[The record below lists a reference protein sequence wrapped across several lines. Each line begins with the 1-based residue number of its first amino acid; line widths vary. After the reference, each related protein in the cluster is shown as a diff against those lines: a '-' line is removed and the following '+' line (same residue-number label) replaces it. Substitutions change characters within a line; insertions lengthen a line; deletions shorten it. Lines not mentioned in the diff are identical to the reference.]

1 MENTKIIS
9 CFSCTGK
16 TYLGNKYNNVLDL
29 ESSHYKWLYNDPE
42 IAKDIEKRKGI
53 LDREPNPLYPDNYI
67 KAIKENINK
76 YDIILITPEK
86 KIRDIL
92 LEYKINYL
100 LVYPT
105 DYTFVSKRAL
115 LRGNNKYFAEGL
127 KDSFRTWYPEKN
139 EKVLWELEDEYLEDV
154 LKNNGIINELNMC

>member
-1 MENTKIIS
+1 MKNTKIIS

-16 TYLGNKYNNVLDL
+16 TYLGNKYDKVLDL
-29 ESSHYKWLYNDPE
+29 EASHFKWIYNDEE
-42 IAKDIEKRKGI
+42 IAKDIEKRKGV
-53 LDREPNPLYPDNYI
+53 LDRQLNPLYPDNYI

-92 LEYKINYL
+92 LKHKIEYV

-105 DYTFVSKRAL
+105 DYTFVSKRAI
-115 LRGNNKYFAEGL
+115 LRGNNSYFANGL
-127 KDSFRTWYPEKN
+127 KDSFKTWYPDKN
-139 EKVLWELEDEYLEDV
+139 EKVLWESEDEYLEDV
-154 LKNNGIINELNMC
+154 LIKNGIINQ